1 MRPCGWTVLD
11 ARIDRRWEHSEVNPW
26 PDTAATASSSS
37 AGRHELPAR
46 RAAGDARVR
55 RTAGRDLARRHSSG
69 WIREGE
75 PDCGR
80 ACLRTAIHL
89 SGHGRQQR
97 SVRSVA
103 RAADHPTRSRQQ
115 HRARPDHR
123 IPWIRRL
130 HEVSQFPVRTGSR
143 NRIARR
149 FGSPCRRVR
158 AEPIVGFPND
168 VEGDASR
175 PGQVDTAE
183 GAGCGRLPW
192 LRNLVAA
199 PPPAGY
205 VRSRLAQWLEQAV
218 SHSTTPGGCS
228 TSSWLR
234 SQLARCFLWPLP
246 ERMLQAGQV
255 RHSGEAASLGRS
267 TRRRLAQWLEQAVSH
282 STTSRLRF
290 RAPLVF
296 SSTEPIGSLLRH
308 GSHHNRRPEAAW
320 VACAPL
326 RRRRRHG
333 RGGRLRR

>member
-205 VRSRLAQWLEQAV
+205 VRSWRAV
-218 SHSTTPGGCS
+218 SCGRCLRGCS
-228 TSSWLR
+228 R
-234 SQLARCFLWPLP
+234 RGRC
-246 ERMLQAGQV
+246 

-308 GSHHNRRPEAAW
+308 GSHHNRRPGGSVGSMRPITAKTPTRTGRAT
-320 VACAPL
+320 ATLATRQD
-326 RRRRRHG
+326 RRRGYCQVEATSG
-333 RGGRLRR
+333 RVGR

>member
-205 VRSRLAQWLEQAV
+205 VRSWRAV
-218 SHSTTPGGCS
+218 SCGRCLRGCS
-228 TSSWLR
+228 R
-234 SQLARCFLWPLP
+234 RGRCAI
-246 ERMLQAGQV
+246 RA
-255 RHSGEAASLGRS
+255 
-267 TRRRLAQWLEQAVSH
+267 RRRPSAGRQDVDLPNGWSRPFRTAQHPACGFA
-282 STTSRLRF
+282 RLW
-290 RAPLVF
+290 F
-296 SSTEPIGSLLRH
+296 S
-308 GSHHNRRPEAAW
+308 RRPNPSGLY
-320 VACAPL
+320 CAMARITIAGP
-326 RRRRRHG
+326 RQ
-333 RGGRLRR
+333 RG